1 MKIPISLSYK
11 YFSETITIRKKV
23 DDLHIRDTLDMYKSI
38 IVPIY
43 GQDAYE
49 RAIVSLA
56 QGIMEEW
63 EKSRPIVFELVP
75 PREDEIYIID

>member
-1 MKIPISLSYK
+1 MKIPISLYYK

-23 DDLHIRDTLDMYKSI
+23 ETLHIGDTLDMYKSI
-38 IVPIY
+38 IVPVY

-56 QGIMEEW
+56 QGILEEW
-63 EKSRPIVFELVP
+63 EKNRPIVFELVP
-75 PREDEIYIID
+75 PREDEIYVID

>member
-11 YFSETITIRKKV
+11 YFSETITDRKKV
-23 DDLHIRDTLDMYKSI
+23 DSLHIGDTLDMYKSI

-43 GQDAYE
+43 GQEAYE

-56 QGIMEEW
+56 QSILEEW
-63 EKSRPIVFELVP
+63 EKKRPIVFELIP
-75 PREDEIYIID
+75 PREEDIYIID

>member
-11 YFSETITIRKKV
+11 YFSETITVRKKV
-23 DDLHIRDTLDMYKSI
+23 DSLHIGDTLDMYKSI

-43 GQDAYE
+43 GQEAYE

-56 QGIMEEW
+56 QSILEEW
-63 EKSRPIVFELVP
+63 EKKRPIVFELTP
-75 PREDEIYIID
+75 PREEDIYIID

>member
-23 DDLHIRDTLDMYKSI
+23 ETLHIGDTLDMYKSI
-38 IVPIY
+38 IVPVY

-56 QGIMEEW
+56 QGILEEW
-63 EKSRPIVFELVP
+63 EKNRAIVFELVP
-75 PREDEIYIID
+75 PREDEIYVID

>member
-11 YFSETITIRKKV
+11 YFSETITVRKKV
-23 DDLHIRDTLDMYKSI
+23 DDLHIGDTLDMYKSI

-56 QGIMEEW
+56 QCILEDW
-63 EKSRPIVFELVP
+63 EKKRPIVFELTP
-75 PREDEIYIID
+75 PKEEDNFIII